1 MTVVFAKDLIGQ
13 GRVVL
18 LVLGPQKRAVCL
30 GGQKVENQRLWD
42 QMRAKLGFM
51 TEKLGNLG
59 QVP

>member
-1 MTVVFAKDLIGQ
+1 M
-13 GRVVL
+13 VL

-30 GGQKVENQRLWD
+30 GGQKVKNQGLWD

>member
-1 MTVVFAKDLIGQ
+1 MTAVCASDLIGQ

-30 GGQKVENQRLWD
+30 GGQKVENQGLWA

-51 TEKLGNLG
+51 TDKLGNLG
-59 QVP
+59 QAP

>member
-1 MTVVFAKDLIGQ
+1 MTVVFARDLIGQ

-30 GGQKVENQRLWD
+30 GGQKVENQGLWD

>member
-51 TEKLGNLG
+51 IEKLGNLG